1 MPRQP
6 KPYFRK
12 QTKSWYFSTD
22 GKQHNLGTDRTGA
35 FEKFHEMMLSKDTL
49 KSSAQTLYELSQAY
63 LDWCEQPHLL
73 ISRTINQRHW
83 VTKSSLVHRR
93 E

>member
-22 GKQHNLGTDRTGA
+22 GKQHNLGTDRTAA

-49 KSSAQTLYELSQAY
+49 ASGTV
-63 LDWCEQPHLL
+63 D
-73 ISRTINQRHW
+73 
-83 VTKSSLVHRR
+83 
-93 E
+93 